1 MIVSITN
8 LCETMSSI
16 DRAVM
21 LEAIGWS
28 RGGEKNNH
36 LPDNI
41 VNIIHQYTFFDVR
54 TEAYREH
61 LYKEDV
67 KAEKLYALDHM
78 MFQINDGLMR
88 FQTGKYGVEY
98 NSINIGRN
106 CCTVCGNFVALWDP
120 IPENIRCS
128 CRFLTEEEIMDLENE
143 RQDNY
148 YLEEEEEE
156 EEEAERDRERKIK
169 NREFDKE
176 FGDEYHSDYDTYSLE
191 DDPYSDREPNW
202 DEGSERSLDY
212 DYCDD
217 DNSYF

>member
-1 MIVSITN
+1 
-8 LCETMSSI
+8 MSSL

-21 LEAIGWS
+21 LENLGWS

-36 LPDNI
+36 LPDDI
-41 VNIIHQYTFFDVR
+41 VNIIHQFAFFDIR
-54 TEAYREH
+54 TEAYRVH
-61 LYKEDV
+61 LEKEEV

-78 MFQINDGLMR
+78 MFQINDGLR
-88 FQTGKYGVEY
+88 RYGTGKYGVEY
-98 NSINIGRN
+98 NSINIGSN
-106 CCTVCGNFVALWDP
+106 CCSVCGNFVALWDP

-128 CRFLTEEEIMDLENE
+128 CRFLTEEEIMDLEHE

-156 EEEAERDRERKIK
+156 DNEKDRERRRK

-176 FGDEYHSDYDTYSLE
+176 FGDEYHSDYE

-202 DEGSERSLDY
+202 DEGSECSLDY

>member
-1 MIVSITN
+1 
-8 LCETMSSI
+8 MSSV

-21 LEAIGWS
+21 LGNLGWY
-28 RGGEKNNH
+28 RGGEKNKH
-36 LPDNI
+36 LSDDI
-41 VNIIHQYTFFDVR
+41 VKIIHQFTFFDVR
-54 TEAYREH
+54 TEAYRDH
-61 LYKEDV
+61 LFKEDV
-67 KAEKLYALDHM
+67 KVDKQYALDQM
-78 MFQINDGLMR
+78 MFQINDGLKR
-88 FQTGKYGVEY
+88 YATGKYGVEY
-98 NSINIGRN
+98 NSINIGSN

-120 IPENIRCS
+120 TPENIRCS
-128 CRFLTEEEIMDLENE
+128 CRFLTEEEIMDLEHE

-148 YLEEEEEE
+148 YLEEE

-176 FGDEYHSDYDTYSLE
+176 FGEFGDEYHSDYE

-202 DEGSERSLDY
+202 DEGSECSLDY

>member
-1 MIVSITN
+1 
-8 LCETMSSI
+8 MSSI

-21 LEAIGWS
+21 LEALGWS

-36 LPDNI
+36 LPDDI
-41 VNIIHQYTFFDVR
+41 VNIIHQFTFFDVR
-54 TEAYREH
+54 TEAYRDH
-61 LYKEDV
+61 LFKEDV
-67 KAEKLYALDHM
+67 KVEKLYALDHM
-78 MFQINDGLMR
+78 MFQINDGLKR
-88 FQTGKYGVEY
+88 YATGKYGVEY
-98 NSINIGRN
+98 NSINIGSN

-120 IPENIRCS
+120 IPENITCS
-128 CRFLTEEEIMDLENE
+128 CRFITEKEIMDLEHE

-156 EEEAERDRERKIK
+156 EEAERDRERKRK

-176 FGDEYHSDYDTYSLE
+176 FDKDYDTYSLE

-202 DEGSERSLDY
+202 DEGSESSLDY